1 MISSGQTRER
11 RGEQME
17 EAMPK
22 GLYRDSGGWVQ
33 VNYEDRFVACMH
45 RSDYEDHDYK
55 PRFEALPMKE
65 KYEKLRTPPNSQKN

>member
-1 MISSGQTRER
+1 MISLER
-11 RGEQME
+11 RAYGQQKE

-33 VNYEDRFVACMH
+33 VNYEDRFFACMH

-55 PRFEALPMKE
+55 PRFEALPMKD
-65 KYEKLRTPPNSQKN
+65 KYEKAKHSLDSHKN